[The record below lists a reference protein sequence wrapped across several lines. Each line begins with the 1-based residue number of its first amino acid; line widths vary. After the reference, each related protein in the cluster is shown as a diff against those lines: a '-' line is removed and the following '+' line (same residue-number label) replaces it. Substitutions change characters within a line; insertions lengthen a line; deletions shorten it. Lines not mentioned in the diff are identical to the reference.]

1 MSRRTENIFL
11 KLSAKTV
18 EDHIYTVYMDKY
30 YKTLILIMLS
40 DFLYDSRLCQKCD
53 QFISLVLQLDDFIT
67 WWWSYWQVL
76 HMFGT
81 AHRPSLGRHL
91 NSGWDGKCQACSFC
105 DSWFMNHDPFTK
117 MHVKVNTTVC
127 LHTHIFSTNSFSPL
141 AQQCAYLSTPAHTSV
156 PCSDLLKHFC
166 HARLFKALQ
175 NKMAFQHQSS
185 QTKVWQVIIHRSSL
199 KGIISIINKN

>member
-1 MSRRTENIFL
+1 MPCDFL
-11 KLSAKTV
+11 ITNTWVGGQKIYSWNYQQRLWRIIYIY
-18 EDHIYTVYMDKY
+18 IYTVYMNKY

-81 AHRPSLGRHL
+81 EHRPSLGRHL

-105 DSWFMNHDPFTK
+105 DLWFMNHDPFTK
-117 MHVKVNTTVC
+117 MHVKHNCVFTR
-127 LHTHIFSTNSFSPL
+127 THIFHKLIFPTCTTMCISEHASTHFS
-141 AQQCAYLSTPAHTSV
+141 
-156 PCSDLLKHFC
+156 
-166 HARLFKALQ
+166 ALQ
-175 NKMAFQHQSS
+175 WPLKAFLSC
-185 QTKVWQVIIHRSSL
+185 QTF
-199 KGIISIINKN
+199 